1 MKENNDQSRIQK
13 NNMETSP
20 LNSNNC
26 TTINTVQQQKQNKTL
41 KKLVNTLDKT
51 MHVNVTNMHT

>member
-26 TTINTVQQQKQNKTL
+26 TTINTVQQQNKTKQNPEEVSK
-41 KKLVNTLDKT
+41 
-51 MHVNVTNMHT
+51 HIR